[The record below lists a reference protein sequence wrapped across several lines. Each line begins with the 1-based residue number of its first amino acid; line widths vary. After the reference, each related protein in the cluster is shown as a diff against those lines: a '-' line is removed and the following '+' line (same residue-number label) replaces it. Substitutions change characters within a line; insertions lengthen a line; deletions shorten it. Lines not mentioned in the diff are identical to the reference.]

1 MFQTLVIALSLTA
14 MLFIVYLAMKA
25 YFPKYMGQ
33 RKKESMVAASKGEE
47 QNTEV
52 ENFQASPPK
61 KATKINTPS
70 PPVPAPAP
78 PQYQDP
84 PMEEREIAAGG
95 PSTPSARPPVLTAPS
110 ISPDAKP
117 LDPYDDQNMEAPI
130 HDSLRYP
137 ELSFGPGVDNSGMNQ
152 LATSGVGNAKVMAA
166 SSPFSPD
173 FAQNGATFMGDVTAN
188 DLSPEDFYGTA

>member
-1 MFQTLVIALSLTA
+1 MFEMLVIALGLA
-14 MLFIVYLAMKA
+14 AILFLVYLAMKA
-25 YFPKYMGQ
+25 YFPKYMRQ
-33 RKKESMVAASKGEE
+33 RKRGATIEDMEAKEEE
-47 QNTEV
+47 G
-52 ENFQASPPK
+52 FQASAPK
-61 KATKINTPS
+61 KPTKVNTPS

-84 PMEEREIAAGG
+84 PMEEREIAPGG
-95 PSTPSARPPVLTAPS
+95 PSTPSARAPVETVQS

-137 ELSFGPGVDNSGMNQ
+137 ELSFGPGVENSGMNQ
-152 LATSGVGNAKVMAA
+152 LATSGVGSAKVMAG

-188 DLSPEDFYGTA
+188 DLSHDDFYGSA